1 MVFGFLL
8 ANVPCGYS
16 SLGYTYM
23 LKLTISVEIRA
34 RPKVLVDGMF
44 VGTGLPFIIVERGM

>member
-16 SLGYTYM
+16 SLGYTHM
-23 LKLTISVEIRA
+23 LKLTTFVGIQA
-34 RPKVLVDGMF
+34 RPRVLVDNMF

>member
-16 SLGYTYM
+16 SLGYTHM
-23 LKLTISVEIRA
+23 LKLTGIQA
-34 RPKVLVDGMF
+34 RPRVLVDNMF